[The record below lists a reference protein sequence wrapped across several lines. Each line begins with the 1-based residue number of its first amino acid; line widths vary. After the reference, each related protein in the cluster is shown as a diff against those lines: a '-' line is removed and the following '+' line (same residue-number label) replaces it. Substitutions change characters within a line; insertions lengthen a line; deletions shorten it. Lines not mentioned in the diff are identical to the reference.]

1 MHTNCLLTH
10 NFGTLLTKFRYANRK
25 NQNPDRRLGHGI
37 HAHAV
42 MAFMLMLPAVSLS
55 AQQTSITV
63 TGTVVDEGDFPLEG
77 VAILVKD
84 GDGGNGTVT
93 GADGKYKIDAPAHS
107 TLVFM
112 YLGYED
118 YEAVVNAS
126 GVVNVKMQPDSQALE
141 ESVVIGYGS
150 ARKKDLTGGVSVV
163 DEDVLNMAST
173 TNLMD
178 RLVGQV
184 AGLTITTSDAA
195 PGSNQSLLIR
205 GQNSLSGSNSPLI
218 VLDGI
223 PYDGSLADIDPNIIE
238 NMTVLKDA
246 SSVAIYGS
254 RGSNGVILLQTK
266 KGEVGKPK
274 VTYKGQFGMQEPMQR
289 IQTMGPNEY
298 IRFKQDLHRLNKDN
312 YSGVML
318 DPIYGGVISSSEK
331 VNYAKGETRD
341 WQDDVF
347 RQVFTMDHQVSIS
360 GGTEATQYMAS
371 VSYLDNPGVVYN
383 SNYSAENNI
392 TMSSGYWK
400 ENMIS
405 YMARINY
412 AFAEKY
418 MITLTGRADG
428 ASVFGRNNKYGFFP
442 SAAVAWQIGDEDFV
456 RDNVEWI
463 DMLKLR
469 VSYGANGNNAISRY
483 QTLDR
488 LYATNGVKYVWG
500 DGGSAVNAAYL
511 ASDGVGNPSLR
522 WETTYTANV
531 GVDFSFFGSRLGGS
545 IDMYLSNTKD
555 LLMSRTVPI
564 MNGYSKMW
572 DNVGQTRNKGIEV
585 TLNSQNIR
593 NKNFRWTT
601 DLNFFLNRD
610 EIIELRGDQLDDIN
624 NKWFIGYPLDV
635 FYDWNVIG
643 IWQEGDE
650 FTFIDNEGNEVAHQ
664 NGARPGD
671 AKLEDVDGN
680 GIIDENDRKVIGNK
694 KPSWSMSMGN
704 RFEYKNVYFSLLLNG
719 VFGKWMSD
727 NVANIGSYTF
737 GAGNY
742 IAGANYWTPENTD
755 ADYVSPGYIQS
766 FEHGYYKK
774 LNFVTL
780 RNITL
785 GYRLSPKVAKK
796 IGMSGIDVNVSVN
809 NVCAIS
815 NMRQMLNYDNTWFA
829 SYPTSTQPTNSCS
842 IQSRTTTGTILPTR
856 LFTRPRPVFSG
867 HTATGPSSISMGT
880 FHGWRPSSSRS
891 NSTSPATLR
900 KKSSDTSSMTSSLPA
915 RIFLRTRTG

>member
-1 MHTNCLLTH
+1 
-10 NFGTLLTKFRYANRK
+10 
-25 NQNPDRRLGHGI
+25 
-37 HAHAV
+37 
-42 MAFMLMLPAVSLS
+42 
-55 AQQTSITV
+55 
-63 TGTVVDEGDFPLEG
+63 
-77 VAILVKD
+77 
-84 GDGGNGTVT
+84 
-93 GADGKYKIDAPAHS
+93 
-107 TLVFM
+107 
-112 YLGYED
+112 
-118 YEAVVNAS
+118 
-126 GVVNVKMQPDSQALE
+126 
-141 ESVVIGYGS
+141 
-150 ARKKDLTGGVSVV
+150 
-163 DEDVLNMAST
+163 
-173 TNLMD
+173 
-178 RLVGQV
+178 
-184 AGLTITTSDAA
+184 
-195 PGSNQSLLIR
+195 
-205 GQNSLSGSNSPLI
+205 
-218 VLDGI
+218 
-223 PYDGSLADIDPNIIE
+223 
-238 NMTVLKDA
+238 
-246 SSVAIYGS
+246 
-254 RGSNGVILLQTK
+254 
-266 KGEVGKPK
+266 
-274 VTYKGQFGMQEPMQR
+274 MQEK
-289 IQTMGPNEY
+289 TE
-298 IRFKQDLHRLNKDN
+298 
-312 YSGVML
+312 
-318 DPIYGGVISSSEK
+318 ISSSQSGESF
-331 VNYAKGETRD
+331 VN
-341 WQDDVF
+341 DDSSF
-347 RQVFTMDHQVSIS
+347 YMMS
-360 GGTEATQYMAS
+360 G
-371 VSYLDNPGVVYN
+371 
-383 SNYSAENNI
+383 AENNI

-456 RDNVEWI
+456 R
-463 DMLKLR
+463 
-469 VSYGANGNNAISRY
+469 
-483 QTLDR
+483 
-488 LYATNGVKYVWG
+488 
-500 DGGSAVNAAYL
+500 
-511 ASDGVGNPSLR
+511 
-522 WETTYTANV
+522 
-531 GVDFSFFGSRLGGS
+531 
-545 IDMYLSNTKD
+545 
-555 LLMSRTVPI
+555 
-564 MNGYSKMW
+564 

-704 RFEYKNVYFSLLLNG
+704 RFEYKNVYFSFLLNG

-785 GYRLSPKVAKK
+785 GYRLSPKVANK

-856 LFTRPRPVFSG
+856 PFTRPRPVFSG

>member
-1 MHTNCLLTH
+1 
-10 NFGTLLTKFRYANRK
+10 
-25 NQNPDRRLGHGI
+25 
-37 HAHAV
+37 
-42 MAFMLMLPAVSLS
+42 
-55 AQQTSITV
+55 
-63 TGTVVDEGDFPLEG
+63 
-77 VAILVKD
+77 
-84 GDGGNGTVT
+84 
-93 GADGKYKIDAPAHS
+93 
-107 TLVFM
+107 M

-383 SNYSAENNI
+383 SNYKRVNVYATVTQTLNKWLQVGLTTQFVNRESGGVTPNLEHAIKQSPYGIMYDETGGYYEEPMDYSNFPNPMKDVKADQKKTGRNMLVNGFININLPVKGLSVRSQFGYNYRNSFDGTYYGRNTVTGAKVNGKASISNTHNTDWTWENVIKYDNTFGKHHIDVTALFSMQEKTEISSSQSGESFVNDDSSFYMMSGAENNI
-392 TMSSGYWK
+392 TMSSGYWE

-456 RDNVEWI
+456 R
-463 DMLKLR
+463 
-469 VSYGANGNNAISRY
+469 
-483 QTLDR
+483 
-488 LYATNGVKYVWG
+488 
-500 DGGSAVNAAYL
+500 
-511 ASDGVGNPSLR
+511 
-522 WETTYTANV
+522 
-531 GVDFSFFGSRLGGS
+531 
-545 IDMYLSNTKD
+545 
-555 LLMSRTVPI
+555 
-564 MNGYSKMW
+564 

-704 RFEYKNVYFSLLLNG
+704 RFEYKNVYFSFLLNG

-856 LFTRPRPVFSG
+856 PFTRPRPVFSG

>member
-1 MHTNCLLTH
+1 MLTEKIKI
-10 NFGTLLTKFRYANRK
+10 LTGG
-25 NQNPDRRLGHGI
+25 L
-37 HAHAV
+37 V

>member
-1 MHTNCLLTH
+1 
-10 NFGTLLTKFRYANRK
+10 
-25 NQNPDRRLGHGI
+25 
-37 HAHAV
+37 
-42 MAFMLMLPAVSLS
+42 
-55 AQQTSITV
+55 
-63 TGTVVDEGDFPLEG
+63 
-77 VAILVKD
+77 
-84 GDGGNGTVT
+84 
-93 GADGKYKIDAPAHS
+93 
-107 TLVFM
+107 
-112 YLGYED
+112 
-118 YEAVVNAS
+118 
-126 GVVNVKMQPDSQALE
+126 
-141 ESVVIGYGS
+141 
-150 ARKKDLTGGVSVV
+150 
-163 DEDVLNMAST
+163 
-173 TNLMD
+173 
-178 RLVGQV
+178 
-184 AGLTITTSDAA
+184 
-195 PGSNQSLLIR
+195 
-205 GQNSLSGSNSPLI
+205 
-218 VLDGI
+218 
-223 PYDGSLADIDPNIIE
+223 
-238 NMTVLKDA
+238 
-246 SSVAIYGS
+246 
-254 RGSNGVILLQTK
+254 
-266 KGEVGKPK
+266 
-274 VTYKGQFGMQEPMQR
+274 MQEK
-289 IQTMGPNEY
+289 TE
-298 IRFKQDLHRLNKDN
+298 
-312 YSGVML
+312 
-318 DPIYGGVISSSEK
+318 ISSSQSGESF
-331 VNYAKGETRD
+331 VN
-341 WQDDVF
+341 DDSSF
-347 RQVFTMDHQVSIS
+347 YMMS
-360 GGTEATQYMAS
+360 G
-371 VSYLDNPGVVYN
+371 
-383 SNYSAENNI
+383 AENNI

-704 RFEYKNVYFSLLLNG
+704 RFEYKNVYFSFLLNG

-856 LFTRPRPVFSG
+856 PFTRPRPVFSG